1 MKIMKI
7 IIVIMIMMIKII
19 KITTS
24 KGRISLYK
32 SLYMPCCL
40 FEPTLRTWLLKRTFL
55 TKLTNINTYLSMQ
68 FKFIYLTNCLIGTS
82 TEQN

>member
-24 KGRISLYK
+24 KGRISLYD
-32 SLYMPCCL
+32 SLYMPCRL
-40 FEPTLRTWLLKRTFL
+40 FEPTLKTWLLKRTF
-55 TKLTNINTYLSMQ
+55 
-68 FKFIYLTNCLIGTS
+68 
-82 TEQN
+82 